1 MAAPRV
7 PFPYRDDREFIQAI
21 KTAGGI
27 RPLSEML
34 KMSHHT
40 VRRWARERQ
49 VNPDAIQ
56 AELAAPPLEV
66 DHEITWLTKALKKL
80 GDHAS
85 IEQLADHC
93 NVPPR
98 TIRAGLGELR
108 EQGYRLVEQDG
119 QVDLDRNPSPSHLTH
134 HLGTDIFDGDEIRV
148 GIVSDTHICS
158 VEDKIDE
165 LHVAYDMF
173 VEQGIREVWHIGDL
187 VAGNQ
192 IYPHQVKDLRIVA
205 FEQQVQEALDV
216 YPVRPGIQTKMI
228 SGNHDLEGAVG
239 RVGADPVQAFCNK
252 REDVEYLGQYSAW
265 LELPQGTRIH
275 LVHPMGGGSY
285 AISYKCQKFAEAYEG
300 GKKPGATIMGHYHS
314 RGNFRWRSI
323 EMLLAGCFEGQTDL
337 ARRKALG
344 EPAVG
349 FHILTIRV
357 SDDGSIVRWMPEW
370 FAFYRG
376 KLLS

>member
-1 MAAPRV
+1 MAHPRV
-7 PFPYRDDREFIQAI
+7 PFPYQDRLEFAEAL
-21 KTAGGI
+21 KVAGGI
-27 RPLSEML
+27 MPLSQVL
-34 KMSHHT
+34 KLSHHT
-40 VRRWARERQ
+40 VRRWTREWEI
-49 VNPDAIQ
+49 NPDDIQ
-56 AELAAPPLEV
+56 AELATPAWEV
-66 DHEITWLTKALKKL
+66 NKDLTWLTTALKKL
-80 GDHAS
+80 GDHAT
-85 IEQLADHC
+85 IEELADRC
-93 NVPPR
+93 DRPPK
-98 TIRAGLGELR
+98 TIRAGLSVLK
-108 EQGYRLVEQDG
+108 EQGYRVAEIDD
-119 QVDLDRNPSPSHLTH
+119 VVALDRNPAPSHLTH
-134 HLGTDIFDGDEIRV
+134 HLDASIFDGDEIRV

-158 VEDKIDE
+158 IEDKVDE
-165 LHVAYDMF
+165 LHVAYDVF
-173 VEQGIREVWHIGDL
+173 AREGISEVWHIGDL

-192 IYPHQVKDLRIVA
+192 IYPHQIKDLRIVA

-216 YPVRPGIQTKMI
+216 YPVRKGIKTKMI

-357 SDDGSIVRWMPEW
+357 ADDGSIVRWMPEW
-370 FAFYRG
+370 FAFYHG
-376 KLLS
+376 KLIS